1 MTTHN
6 TPDLCQ
12 YIGTG
17 TATNPLAC
25 TCTARATLRGY
36 CNDHVWLVYKEGS
49 AVHRKK
55 DRARYDRVR
64 LWEGLMEEAIEQL
77 EAEGETF

>member
-12 YIGTG
+12 YIGNG
-17 TATNPLAC
+17 TPTNPLAC

-49 AVHRKK
+49 AQHRKK

>member
-77 EAEGETF
+77 EAEGEIF